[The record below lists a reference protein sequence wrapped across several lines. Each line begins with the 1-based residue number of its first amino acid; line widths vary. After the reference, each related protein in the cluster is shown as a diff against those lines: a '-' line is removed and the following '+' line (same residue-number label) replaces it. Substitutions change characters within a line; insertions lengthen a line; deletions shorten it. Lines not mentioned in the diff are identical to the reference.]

1 MIVRN
6 ICLICG
12 YDGLSKP
19 AWIDD
24 SPSFEICPS
33 CGTEFG
39 YDDWVRV
46 GERRAVRQGELREAW
61 KAAGC
66 PWWSQNR
73 PPPAGWDSG
82 KQLKRI
88 EE

>member
-6 ICLICG
+6 ICPVCG
-12 YDGLSKP
+12 YDGLPEP

-24 SPSFEICPS
+24 APSDEICPS
-33 CGTEFG
+33 CGTQFG
-39 YDDWVRV
+39 YHDGGRV
-46 GERRAVRQGELREAW
+46 GERRAIRQGELREAW

-66 PWWSQNR
+66 LWHSEVQ